1 MKFIRRKSDSSNKI
15 SGWQLDK
22 NGFEKTYSPEFV
34 SEAITRLLKD
44 RILLSLA
51 SKDYQSSIT
60 MLTDFDQKQLV
71 FDKPED
77 WPETQSIIRVIFK
90 DAEKMWSHFD
100 VNVLHATR
108 DSVITTKP
116 KALFRLQR
124 RDHYRMLTPRGSSA
138 SFVFEGK
145 KYEGFYAHDIS
156 AGGMMLCTKKRPQLK
171 LDDII
176 SELSITLPAVENSS
190 DLFPGEFV
198 FHIPMAKVIHIYQN
212 DQIHFLR
219 FGLSFMINKQ
229 IEEDI
234 VKHIRQLELET
245 LRKWI

>member
-22 NGFEKTYSPEFV
+22 DGFEKTYSAAFV

-71 FDKPED
+71 FAKPEE
-77 WPETQSIIRVIFK
+77 WPDTQSFIRVIFK

-100 VNVLHATR
+100 VNVLHVTR
-108 DSVITTKP
+108 ESLIATKP
-116 KALFRLQR
+116 KTLFRLQR
-124 RDHYRMLTPRGSSA
+124 RDHYRMLTPRGSFA
-138 SFVFEGK
+138 SFVFAGK

-156 AGGMMLCTKKRPQLK
+156 AGGMMLCTKKRPSLTSG
-171 LDDII
+171 DVI
-176 SELSITLPAVENSS
+176 SELSITLPAIEHNS
-190 DLFPGEFV
+190 DFFPGEHV
-198 FHIPMAKVIHIYQN
+198 FHIPMAKVIHVYQN
-212 DQIHFLR
+212 EQIHFLR
-219 FGLSFMINKQ
+219 FGLGFMINKQ